1 MAVSPLP
8 AVAPRASLIE
18 CQETDADVDRVW
30 RGQSRQGL
38 AFLVAV
44 SNGR

>member
-8 AVAPRASLIE
+8 AVAPRAPRIE

-30 RGQSRQGL
+30 RR
-38 AFLVAV
+38 
-44 SNGR
+44 